1 MITDENKNCI
11 TSRTEET
18 MLMLCLQIHFS
29 RHSVSRVSPD
39 TVSPK
44 IETCVLS
51 ISRTRAIKGNAFPS
65 SKSTSPGLSHQ
76 PLSESSIMTFPQC
89 LIHNASKDLVDEFKA
104 EGALTFKDIID
115 AVKARFPDHADE
127 TLWDFKVK
135 IGGFSTDEVN
145 PMIIPVIDM
154 YLPSKGESAVFDI
167 TITTLTAPL
176 TLETAFTD
184 DIFDIPYNKHS
195 ITIGCFIPE
204 DVPTKPAD
212 RLPIDLDFFPAHER
226 TKGLALMFALIY
238 YEINY
243 AKTSELA
250 NNTALAHV
258 FREGHITEKTTDRP
272 CINIVSSEEQSGKTV
287 MCVET
292 SVLSLFV
299 GKRPFISL
307 RNIGGDT
314 SMVGFK
320 RSLKR
325 YCQAIEKFLLDQGL
339 PQERVAI
346 FKTIQMMT
354 IAEFN
359 DVCND
364 TPVIVFERTNS
375 AQLKR
380 VYNSLVGKFN
390 SPPQNHIVFIKDEA
404 DEDLV
409 SPTGDSG
416 ASEGA
421 QFNAVYG
428 TNNATLL
435 QLCFMTFYVTATP
448 QAIVM
453 ASSTNKCNFEF
464 TLTSVKPCPRYVGFE
479 TPNRKVH
486 VHVVGGRR
494 RFNRN
499 GPPEV
504 PEPEFPVPP
513 TLKRNF
519 DSHAVGVATTM
530 IRALSK
536 WLFHPVSVLV
546 AIPDV
551 SGNGDKSKMVV
562 SVVSDYPQIPI
573 VGFSSD
579 CEDRN
584 TFWFNGAHF
593 GAIDIEK
600 IKKHMEDNFDV
611 SCDITLGD
619 NSLTVNFRGINT
631 TNNLYDIAHLIYKYS
646 ESASHFNPFVVCV
659 AYKHAGRSVSFKDSN
674 HTTPLTHY
682 YYGLP
687 KTKGA
692 QHLTNVSQGIC
703 RACSVDD
710 APFDREVITSE
721 EARDLA
727 SDSRAFRRELAEL
740 IRDRRVSWDVIKREI
755 DEETTPTIFKYLGN
769 TMKRNATKSKLE
781 ECPRRDVITEHN
793 RRNALRAEAEATTR
807 LNSVNNS
814 VSVDVIAYRQAFER
828 DLEKAYTETAH
839 MTNIYEKIDVWKTME
854 LDAESSKRQSLPS
867 HRKSWVTLC
876 CLLITSDG
884 VRRSFHRS
892 SFDELI
898 QDPQLEGQVLST
910 LWDLYNFR
918 DSSSTGNNW
927 RPWCG
932 QKHLHREGD
941 MYYLWSRQ

>member
-1 MITDENKNCI
+1 
-11 TSRTEET
+11 
-18 MLMLCLQIHFS
+18 
-29 RHSVSRVSPD
+29 
-39 TVSPK
+39 
-44 IETCVLS
+44 
-51 ISRTRAIKGNAFPS
+51 
-65 SKSTSPGLSHQ
+65 
-76 PLSESSIMTFPQC
+76 MTFPQC
-89 LIHNASKDLVDEFKA
+89 LIRDSSKNIIIEFVAEGCTTFEHITEAVKTRFPNYTDISQWAFDIKADWFTFNNLNSDVVNFLNTFLSKD
-104 EGALTFKDIID
+104 
-115 AVKARFPDHADE
+115 
-127 TLWDFKVK
+127 
-135 IGGFSTDEVN
+135 
-145 PMIIPVIDM
+145 
-154 YLPSKGESAVFDI
+154 YQSAVFDI
-167 TITTLTAPL
+167 TITNMTAPL
-176 TLETAFTD
+176 NPDTAFTD
-184 DIFDIPYNKHS
+184 DVFNTPYIEDS
-195 ITIGCFIPE
+195 LTVGCFIPV
-204 DVPTKPAD
+204 DIPTKPVD
-212 RLPIDLDFFPAHER
+212 RLPLDLSFFPVEQR
-226 TKGLALMFALIY
+226 TRGLALMFALIY

-243 AKTSELA
+243 AKTSDLA

-258 FREGHITEKTTDRP
+258 FREGHITAQTTDRP

-346 FKTIQMMT
+346 FDTIQMMT

-359 DVCND
+359 DVSND

-404 DEDLV
+404 DEDLI

-464 TLTSVKPCPRYVGFE
+464 TLISVKPCPRYVGFDS
-479 TPNRKVH
+479 PNRKVH
-486 VHVVGGRR
+486 VHVVGGRP

-499 GPPEV
+499 GPAEAPESQ
-504 PEPEFPVPP
+504 FPIPP
-513 TLKRNF
+513 ALKRNF
-519 DSHAVGVATTM
+519 DSHALGVATTLL
-530 IRALSK
+530 RASSK
-536 WLFHPVSVLV
+536 WLIHPVSVLV
-546 AIPDV
+546 AIPEV
-551 SGNGDKSKMVV
+551 SGNGDKTKMVT
-562 SVVSDYPQIPI
+562 SVVSDYGHYPI

-600 IKKHMEDNFDV
+600 IKKHMEDKLDV

-619 NSLTVNFRGINT
+619 NALTVSFRGIKT
-631 TNNLYDIAHLIYKYS
+631 TNNLYDVAHSIYKYS
-646 ESASHFNPFVVCV
+646 ESARHFNPFVVCV

-674 HTTPLTHY
+674 HSTPLTHY

-727 SDSRAFRRELAEL
+727 RDSRAFRRELAEL
-740 IRDRRVSWDVIKREI
+740 IQDRRVSWAVIKREI
-755 DEETTPTIFKYLGN
+755 DEETTPTIFKYLGK
-769 TMKRNATKSKLE
+769 TMKRNSTKSKLE

-793 RRNALRAEAEATTR
+793 RRNALRAEAEAATR

-814 VSVDVIAYRQAFER
+814 VSVDVTAYRQAFER

-839 MTNIYEKIDVWKTME
+839 MTNNYEKIDIWKTMYLE
-854 LDAESSKRQSLPS
+854 AEDMCY
-867 HRKSWVTLC
+867 KSQAHPDQRRTWVTV
-876 CLLITSDG
+876 CLLLVQNDG
-884 VRRSFHRS
+884 VKTRFNMSEYR
-892 SFDELI
+892 
-898 QDPQLEGQVLST
+898 QLKEEHDLVT
-910 LWDLYNFR
+910 LVNLTKYVN
-918 DSSSTGNNW
+918 SGGHSW
-927 RPWCG
+927 RAVSG
-932 QKHLHREGD
+932 TQHFVKDGSVYR
-941 MYYLWSRQ
+941 LWV